1 MARFRQRGIRLDPLF
16 GYFSFGSSSFS
27 NDHHFPSVSFY
38 SSIKMAAPSNCSF
51 LLCYLC
57 NSKERADSSLTL
69 LSSPNFKLYFYS
81 SVRYRDFLQFFFVLV
96 FTTPCQVF
104 PSNTFFQD
112 KEQYFSAQRVNH
124 RSFPFFSLSIF
135 SPLIL
140 PLSFFRFFFH
150 PLSIWQPTS
159 FSYTRPSLI

>member
-81 SVRYRDFLQFFFVLV
+81 SVRYRDFLQFFLSLFFRLLV
-96 FTTPCQVF
+96 KYFLQILSSKIRNNTSQLSELTIVRFHSSRF
-104 PSNTFFQD
+104 P
-112 KEQYFSAQRVNH
+112 FSH
-124 RSFPFFSLSIF
+124 LLSFPYPSSDSSSI
-135 SPLIL
+135 PYLYGNL
-140 PLSFFRFFFH
+140 PLFPTPGH
-150 PLSIWQPTS
+150 P
-159 FSYTRPSLI
+159 

>member
-1 MARFRQRGIRLDPLF
+1 MARFRQRGIRLAPLF

-81 SVRYRDFLQFFFVLV
+81 SVRYRDFLQFFLSLFFRLLV
-96 FTTPCQVF
+96 KYFLQIL
-104 PSNTFFQD
+104 SSRIRNNTSQLS
-112 KEQYFSAQRVNH
+112 ELSE
-124 RSFPFFSLSIF
+124 FSLSIF

>member
-57 NSKERADSSLTL
+57 NSKERADSSLILKFQIIFL
-69 LSSPNFKLYFYS
+69 LVN
-81 SVRYRDFLQFFFVLV
+81 SVSRFSTVFFVLV
-96 FTTPCQVF
+96 FSTPCQVF